1 MRLRLSSIVPHSV
14 AYIRIR
20 LHTVV
25 CVRFLS
31 HPFPAYP
38 RGFLILRPDRLI
50 LFVRPPDRRGED
62 VIRHRDQLITAL
74 IFSVHERVEKITL
87 LTLSQDAADVL
98 IVVPKQYNSRLIRHP
113 YRLPRFPTISSSIAT
128 LILRL
133 ISGVSFRAIT

>member
-1 MRLRLSSIVPHSV
+1 MSSIVPHFAV
-14 AYIRIR
+14 CVRIR
-20 LHTVV
+20 LHTIV

-50 LFVRPPDRRGED
+50 LFVRPPDRRCED

-74 IFSVHERVEKITL
+74 IFSVHERVEKIAL

-98 IVVPKQYNSRLIRHP
+98 IVIPIQYNSRLTRHL
-113 YRLPRFPTISSSIAT
+113 YALPRLLTSSSSIAT
-128 LILRL
+128 SILRR